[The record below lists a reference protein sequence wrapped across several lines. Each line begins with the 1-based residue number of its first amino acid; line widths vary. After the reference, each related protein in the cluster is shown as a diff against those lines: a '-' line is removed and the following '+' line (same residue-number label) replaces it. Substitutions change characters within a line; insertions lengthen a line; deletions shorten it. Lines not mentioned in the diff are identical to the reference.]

1 MELICLQRMCSLGH
15 LINPDWR
22 GGAAVLNKEDTF
34 RNVEGQ
40 LLKTWGSPVKSHVGP
55 GIFSIFRLFF
65 FLKRNWDP
73 SFYVKSPDCS
83 MFARIL
89 SLI

>member
-1 MELICLQRMCSLGH
+1 MLVELICLQRMCSFGR

-22 GGAAVLNKEDTF
+22 RGAVVLNKEDTF

-65 FLKRNWDP
+65 CFPEEELGPKFLCEI
-73 SFYVKSPDCS
+73 S
-83 MFARIL
+83 
-89 SLI
+89 